1 MVMSKLKR
9 RCCGLILALTV
20 VGLTG
25 AGSCLAH
32 EVDQFTVPV
41 GKEFADLG
49 GYYNEYFITAIEE
62 GVRRTNRRIDI
73 ALGGD
78 GSQFDNPNAKYGSG
92 VLRTYDTGTSGYT
105 LAYLHSSEAIASFV
119 RKSIPDAVTLIEGLE
134 RELYKPEIVDKY
146 PGKVVAF
153 HPSDFDC
160 IYAKAHFPLDP
171 RSLFRLWRSSSTMA
185 YGTYMGTDKI
195 GHFVDMGYHYY
206 TVFNRMRGQG
216 VAERRAMYDAFHAF
230 DSGLLSESSVLGYA
244 TAGAY
249 SNADMTSN
257 YVGCLFYRNLTEPVR
272 LKGKLRPPAV
282 VRDGDY
288 WKLNDHVRGEPDFF
302 AWFISD
308 HYDEVLNPSHFERG
322 MQKAIR
328 KAIEDRCETLWD
340 WYADAEGNRR
350 PAGYYHDKMYEL
362 ATYYNSDYGHSRKFD
377 ELLNLDEVCGKKQRE
392 GSK

>member
-1 MVMSKLKR
+1 MVRLKHGWR
-9 RCCGLILALTV
+9 HNGRVLALALV
-20 VGLTG
+20 SLVCVGP
-25 AGSCLAH
+25 CLAH

-41 GKEFADLG
+41 GGGFADLG

-78 GSQFDNPNAKYGSG
+78 GSRFDNPNAKYGSG
-92 VLRTYDTGTSGYT
+92 VLRTYDTGTSGYS
-105 LAYLHSSEAIASFV
+105 LGYLHSSEAVAFFV

-134 RELYKPEIVDKY
+134 RELHKSDFTDQY
-146 PGKVVAF
+146 PGLVVAY
-153 HPSDFDC
+153 HPPDSEC

-171 RSLFRLWRSSSTMA
+171 RSLLRIWRSSSTMV
-185 YGTYMGTDKI
+185 YGTYLGTDKI

-206 TVFNRMRGQG
+206 RVYSWLRGEG
-216 VAERRAMYDAFHAF
+216 AAERRAMYDAFHAF
-230 DSGLLSESSVLGYA
+230 DSGLLSENSVLGYA

-249 SNADMTSN
+249 SNADMASN

-272 LKGKLRPPAV
+272 FKGRLSPPAV

-288 WKLNDHVRGEPDFF
+288 WKLNGHVHGEPDFF
-302 AWFISD
+302 ARFISD
-308 HYDEVLNPSHFERG
+308 HFDEVLNPSHFERG

-328 KAIEDRCETLWD
+328 KGIEDRCDSLRD
-340 WYADAEGNRR
+340 WYADDDGHR
-350 PAGYYHDKMYEL
+350 PKGYFRDKMYEL

-377 ELLNLDEVCGKKQRE
+377 ELLHLDAVCKK
-392 GSK
+392 KKP

>member
-1 MVMSKLKR
+1 
-9 RCCGLILALTV
+9 LAS
-20 VGLTG
+20 GP
-25 AGSCLAH
+25 CRAH
-32 EVDQFTVPV
+32 EVDQFTLPV
-41 GKEFADLG
+41 GQEFADLG
-49 GYYNEYFITAIEE
+49 EYYNEYFITAIEE

-78 GSQFDNPNAKYGSG
+78 GSQFDNPDPKYGSG
-92 VLRTYDTGTSGYT
+92 VLRTYDTGTSGYSVG
-105 LAYLHSSEAIASFV
+105 YLYTNEAVASFV
-119 RKSIPDAVTLIEGLE
+119 RRSIPDAVTLIEGLE
-134 RELYKPEIVDKY
+134 RELYKPAITDKY

-185 YGTYMGTDKI
+185 YGTYLGTDKI

-206 TVFNRMRGQG
+206 TVYNRMRGQG
-216 VAERRAMYDAFHAF
+216 VAERQAMYDAFHAF

-244 TAGAY
+244 SAGAY

-282 VRDGDY
+282 VRDGEY

-302 AWFISD
+302 SWFISD
-308 HYDEVLNPSHFERG
+308 HYDEVLNPSHFEKG

-328 KAIEDRCETLWD
+328 KAIKDRCESLRD
-340 WYADAEGNRR
+340 WYTDGEGNHH
-350 PAGYYHDKMYEL
+350 PAGYFEDKMYEL

-377 ELLNLDEVCGKKQRE
+377 ELLNLDKVCKEEKP
-392 GSK
+392 

>member
-1 MVMSKLKR
+1 M
-9 RCCGLILALTV
+9 AL
-20 VGLTG
+20 VGL
-25 AGSCLAH
+25 AGVGTCLAH

-41 GKEFADLG
+41 GREFADLG

-62 GVRRTNRRIDI
+62 GVRRTNRRINL

-78 GSQFDNPNAKYGSG
+78 GSRFDNPNPKYGSG

-105 LAYLHSSEAIASFV
+105 LAYLYSDEAVARFV

-134 RELYKPEIVDKY
+134 RELYKPEITDNY
-146 PGKVVAF
+146 PGKVVAYKATD
-153 HPSDFDC
+153 SEC
-160 IYAKAHFPLDP
+160 IYAKAHLPVDP

-185 YGTYMGTDKI
+185 YGTYLGTDKI

-206 TVFNRMRGQG
+206 SVYNRLRGGG

-244 TAGAY
+244 SAGAY
-249 SNADMTSN
+249 SNADMASN

-302 AWFISD
+302 AWFICD
-308 HYDEVLNPSHFERG
+308 HFDEVLNPSHFEKG

-328 KAIEDRCETLWD
+328 RAIKDRCASTRD
-340 WYADAEGNRR
+340 WYADGDGNRR
-350 PAGYYHDKMYEL
+350 PVGYFRDKMYEL
-362 ATYYNSDYGHSRKFD
+362 ATYYNSDYGHSRKFN
-377 ELLNLDEVCGKKQRE
+377 ELLNLDAVCTNKKP
-392 GSK
+392 